1 AAMRPMPGQLAI
13 ESALQDLVK
22 DGRVLVASHPAPDV
36 HLESADLR
44 VIAPVAGDEQAAGVA
59 AESYWNDWLRA
70 FLATHRCQY
79 PNRSS
84 PAPPQP
90 ARRNRPTGPQS
101 PRRLP

>member
-1 AAMRPMPGQLAI
+1 VALVSELAAAMRPMPGQLAI

-44 VIAPVAGDEQAAGVA
+44 VVAPVAGDEQAAGVA

-70 FLATHRCQY
+70 FLATHRCQ
-79 PNRSS
+79 
-84 PAPPQP
+84 
-90 ARRNRPTGPQS
+90 
-101 PRRLP
+101 